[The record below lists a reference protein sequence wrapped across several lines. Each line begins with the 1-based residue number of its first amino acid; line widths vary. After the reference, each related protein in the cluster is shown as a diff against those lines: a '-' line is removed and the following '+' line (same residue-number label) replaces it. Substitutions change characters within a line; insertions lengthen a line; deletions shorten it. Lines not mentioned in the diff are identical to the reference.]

1 MASFDEEELRIPD
14 KIKREV
20 LVDSDE
26 YEDEELRLV
35 LEMSQN
41 EYFENISYDL
51 NNNNDAKDEKDAKEE
66 IGITVAND
74 ANEEIRIEKAEITIS
89 NEQIEVSIND
99 IEKQI
104 ENPISE
110 EISESVTIDIPE
122 KYSSEEEKLER
133 KKNLSNFLRRIE
145 MLRFLSEEE
154 IDTRALIL
162 DILHKY
168 FEGVIDYILLDTPI
182 YFNVTKMINQFYY
195 IPNKLNKLPGIPLE
209 EDTLIRHI
217 FLCR

>member
-1 MASFDEEELRIPD
+1 
-14 KIKREV
+14 V

-51 NNNNDAKDEKDAKEE
+51 NINNDAKEE

-74 ANEEIRIEKAEITIS
+74 TNEEIGIEKAEITIS

-104 ENPISE
+104 KDP
-110 EISESVTIDIPE
+110 ISESVTIDIPE
-122 KYSSEEEKLER
+122 KYSSEEKKLER

-195 IPNKLNKLPGIPLE
+195 IPNKLNKLPGIPQE